1 MEISIK
7 RCSYVASSLMIV
19 TGGIYFLAAY
29 FESSEFNTELA
40 AQIETMFFTT
50 AGILYFPLG
59 IWMTKNGFNSR
70 APYIMAIVSSV
81 ALIGL
86 YVASRM
92 VALPVV
98 RKQDDFG
105 VLDIASKVLQVVII
119 VISVILLPKLKK
131 AQIHLTTQ

>member
-7 RCSYVASSLMIV
+7 RCSYVAASLMIA
-19 TGGIYFLAAY
+19 TGIIYFLVAY
-29 FESSEFNTELA
+29 FESAEFNTELT

-50 AGILYFPLG
+50 ARILYFPLG

-70 APYIMAIVSSV
+70 APYIMAITSSV

-86 YVASRM
+86 YAASRM
-92 VALPVV
+92 VNLPVV
-98 RKQDDFG
+98 GKQDDFG
-105 VLDIASKVLQVVII
+105 VLDITSKVLQVIII

-131 AQIHLTTQ
+131 AQIHQIT

>member
-7 RCSYVASSLMIV
+7 RCSYVAASLMIV
-19 TGGIYFLAAY
+19 TGIIYFLAAY
-29 FESSEFNTELA
+29 FESAEFNTELA

-50 AGILYFPLG
+50 AGILYLPLG
-59 IWMTKNGFNSR
+59 IWMIKNGFNSR
-70 APYIMAIVSSV
+70 APYIMAIIGSVS
-81 ALIGL
+81 LIGL

-98 RKQDDFG
+98 GKQDDLG
-105 VLDIASKVLQVVII
+105 PLDIASKILQVAII

-131 AQIHLTTQ
+131 AQIHQII

>member
-7 RCSYVASSLMIV
+7 RCSYVAASLMII

-59 IWMTKNGFNSR
+59 IWMTRNGFNSR
-70 APYIMAIVSSV
+70 APYIMAIIGSV
-81 ALIGL
+81 ALVGL

-98 RKQDDFG
+98 GKQDDFG
-105 VLDIASKVLQVVII
+105 LLDIASKILQVVII

-131 AQIHLTTQ
+131 AQIHQTI

>member
-7 RCSYVASSLMIV
+7 RCSYVAASLMIV
-19 TGGIYFLAAY
+19 IGGIYFLAAY
-29 FESSEFNTELA
+29 FESAEFNTELA

-70 APYIMAIVSSV
+70 APYIMAITSSV

-86 YVASRM
+86 YAASRM
-92 VALPVV
+92 VNLPVV
-98 RKQDDFG
+98 GKQDDFG

-119 VISVILLPKLKK
+119 AISVILLPKLKK
-131 AQIHLTTQ
+131 AQIQHVI

>member
-7 RCSYVASSLMIV
+7 RCSYVAASLMII

-29 FESSEFNTELA
+29 FESAEFNAELA

-50 AGILYFPLG
+50 AGILYLPLG
-59 IWMTKNGFNSR
+59 VWMLKNGFNSR
-70 APYIMAIVSSV
+70 APYIMAILGSV

-92 VALPVV
+92 ISLPVV
-98 RKQDDFG
+98 GKQDDLG
-105 VLDIASKVLQVVII
+105 VLDIASKVLQVAII
-119 VISVILLPKLKK
+119 AISVILLPKLKK
-131 AQIHLTTQ
+131 AQIHLTA

>member
-7 RCSYVASSLMIV
+7 RCSYVAASLMIA
-19 TGGIYFLAAY
+19 TGVIYFLAAY
-29 FESSEFNTELA
+29 FESAEFNTELA

-50 AGILYFPLG
+50 AGILYLPLG
-59 IWMTKNGFNSR
+59 IWMIKNGFNSR
-70 APYIMAIVSSV
+70 APYIMAIIGSVS
-81 ALIGL
+81 LIGL

-98 RKQDDFG
+98 GKQDDLG
-105 VLDIASKVLQVVII
+105 PLDIASKVLQVAII

-131 AQIHLTTQ
+131 AQIHQII

>member
-1 MEISIK
+1 MKISIK
-7 RCSYVASSLMIV
+7 KCSHVAASLMIAV
-19 TGGIYFLAAY
+19 GVIYFLAAY
-29 FESSEFNTELA
+29 FESAEFNTELA
-40 AQIETMFFTT
+40 SQIETMFFTT

-70 APYIMAIVSSV
+70 APYIMAITGSV

-86 YVASRM
+86 YTASRM
-92 VALPVV
+92 VNLPIVG
-98 RKQDDFG
+98 KQDDFG